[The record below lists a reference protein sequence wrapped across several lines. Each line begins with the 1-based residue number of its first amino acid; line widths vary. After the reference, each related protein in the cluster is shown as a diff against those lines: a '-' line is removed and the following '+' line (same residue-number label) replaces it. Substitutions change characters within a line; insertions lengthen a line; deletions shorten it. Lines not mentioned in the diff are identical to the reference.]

1 MISARKDLTRGFW
14 VVIPKMGVQTQSC
27 LYGWFQITSISM
39 YFLMRAKYRCDFC
52 GDIAGGFYVPIS
64 TPCSNNSR
72 GQQPAAKIPTSTR
85 CRRSSPGF
93 LATQTKMKTHRLNC
107 IFN

>member
-1 MISARKDLTRGFW
+1 MFYSRILGAQQSLPDQLFILMNRSYEEFW
-14 VVIPKMGVQTQSC
+14 RYC
-27 LYGWFQITSISM
+27 W
-39 YFLMRAKYRCDFC
+39 R